1 MGNCLHHGKNSEDFV
16 HTLGTLHVQPNDI
29 LVSLDVISLFIKVM
43 IRVLL
48 NILSQQFDEG
58 NVGLFHHI
66 LTSLVF
72 CFT

>member
-1 MGNCLHHGKNSEDFV
+1 
-16 HTLGTLHVQPNDI
+16 
-29 LVSLDVISLFIKVM
+29 M